1 MERKYNPAD
10 YDWYA
15 GEFMEK
21 VYQDADRWQ
30 KSRSISDK
38 FDMQNDMM
46 ALRTSLKVIAS
57 DGIITTKKR
66 DEMLE
71 YFLGFLA

>member
-1 MERKYNPAD
+1 MERKYNTAD

-38 FDMQNDMM
+38 FDLQNDMM

>member
-1 MERKYNPAD
+1 
-10 YDWYA
+10 
-15 GEFMEK
+15 MEK

-38 FDMQNDMM
+38 FDLQNDMM